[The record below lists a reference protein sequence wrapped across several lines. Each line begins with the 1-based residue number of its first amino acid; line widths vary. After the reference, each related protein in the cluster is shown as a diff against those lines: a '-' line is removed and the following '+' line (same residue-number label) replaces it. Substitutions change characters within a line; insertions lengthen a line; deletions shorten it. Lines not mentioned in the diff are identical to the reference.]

1 MFLGDPRNNFQLGEL
16 FLQDRES
23 RCEVVR
29 MGGPSGKEETGLRI
43 PVQMFSES
51 RSLVVVQDH
60 LDKIRQ
66 RLPKGIANR

>member
-1 MFLGDPRNNFQLGEL
+1 
-16 FLQDRES
+16 
-23 RCEVVR
+23 